1 MFIELKSGAML
12 NMFWLQDCF
21 QGKHDKN
28 VVIFYMVNGSKVVE
42 EYATEEEARNRVE
55 EVHNKMLSIEMK

>member
-42 EYATEEEARNRVE
+42 EYTTEEEARNRVE
-55 EVHNKMLSIEMK
+55 EVHNKMLSINI

>member
-42 EYATEEEARNRVE
+42 EYTTEEEAKNRVE
-55 EVHNKMLSIEMK
+55 EVHNKMLSINI

>member
-28 VVIFYMVNGSKVVE
+28 VVIFYMVNGSKVVAA
-42 EYATEEEARNRVE
+42 YTTEEEARNRVE
-55 EVHNKMLSIEMK
+55 EVHNKMLSINI

>member
-42 EYATEEEARNRVE
+42 EYTTEEEARNRVE

>member
-42 EYATEEEARNRVE
+42 EYTTEEEARNRVE
-55 EVHNKMLSIEMK
+55 EVHNKMLSIEM

>member
-12 NMFWLQDCF
+12 NLFWLQDCF

-42 EYATEEEARNRVE
+42 EYTTEEEARNRVE
-55 EVHNKMLSIEMK
+55 EVHNKMLSINI